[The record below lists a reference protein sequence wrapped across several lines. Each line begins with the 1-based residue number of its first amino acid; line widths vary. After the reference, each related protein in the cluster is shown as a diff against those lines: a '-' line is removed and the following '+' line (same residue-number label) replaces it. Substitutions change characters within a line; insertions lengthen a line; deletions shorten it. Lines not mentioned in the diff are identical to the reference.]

1 MTVKTEPSLTLMLEQ
16 QEYFMRLLQEKR
28 GFPDFPVDLTVKKN
42 QKFLKDIAYEAM
54 GELFEAIQH
63 LKNSK
68 SHRATEVFQFDRA
81 EYLEEL
87 VDSLHYFFEIVIASG
102 ISTEELFDAYM
113 KKGQINV
120 DRINNGY

>member
-1 MTVKTEPSLTLMLEQ
+1 MDKLSSMMDQ
-16 QEYFMRLLQEKR
+16 QRDFMRLLHEKR
-28 GFPDFPVDLTVKKN
+28 GFPEFPVDLAVKSN

-68 SHRATEVFQFDRA
+68 SHRATEVSQFDRA

-102 ISTEELFDAYM
+102 ISTDELFEAFM